1 MKRRHPNLRAYFE
14 ASGET
19 QERFAARVGCR
30 QAMVSRVLDG
40 KALPSFTLALRIAKA
55 ASIPVESLA
64 PEQVGA

>member
-1 MKRRHPNLRAYFE
+1 MKRRHPNLRAYFD

-40 KALPSFTLALRIAKA
+40 KAIPSFPLALRIAKA

-64 PEQVGA
+64 PEQVEA